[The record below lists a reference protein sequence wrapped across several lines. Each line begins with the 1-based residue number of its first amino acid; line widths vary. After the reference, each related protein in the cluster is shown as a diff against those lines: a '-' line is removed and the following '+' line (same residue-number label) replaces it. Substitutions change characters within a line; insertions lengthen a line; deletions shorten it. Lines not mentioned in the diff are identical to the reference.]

1 MSSVPV
7 PQTKTMQRTA
17 RFIPRRPLFL
27 LLMLFAGILIA
38 PRFAPYDTNS
48 VTSVSVEKNLAPSFE
63 HPFGTDRTNRDM
75 FSRVLKGAQ
84 ISLVIGV
91 GAVAIAVVLGAVY
104 GALAALVGGWGEQ
117 VLIRVTEVALS
128 IPRFLV
134 LLAVTSITMFSL
146 TPERL
151 ILLIGLTGWF
161 DIARITRGEVGALL
175 GRDWVVAS
183 QASGVGTVRLVL
195 RHIFPHILPML
206 LVVATLAIARTIV
219 LEAALAFLGAGG
231 NSDSLGGLLQSGSAL
246 WSRFWWVSVF
256 PGLTIVLLVFACNA
270 LGDALR
276 DVFAPEQVHAW
287 PTT

>member
-1 MSSVPV
+1 MTLVPV

-17 RFIPRRPLFL
+17 GFIPRRPLFL
-27 LLMLFAGILIA
+27 LLLLFAGILVA
-38 PRFAPYDTNS
+38 PRFAPYDTND
-48 VTSVSVEKNLAPSFE
+48 VTAVSVEKNLPPSFA

-84 ISLVIGV
+84 ISLVIGI
-91 GAVAIAVVLGAVY
+91 GAVSIAVVLGAVY
-104 GALAALVGGWGEQ
+104 GTLAALAGGWAEQ

-134 LLAVTSITMFSL
+134 LLAVTSITMVSL

-151 ILLIGLTGWF
+151 IVLIGLTGWF
-161 DIARITRGEVGALL
+161 DIARITRGETGALL

-183 QASGVGTVRLVL
+183 RAGGVGTVRLVL

-231 NSDSLGGLLQSGSAL
+231 NTDSLGGLLQSSSAL